1 MAQSDSP
8 CHWNEQERRGEVS
21 TRTKARDLISLKEST
36 KSGVCFLGKIK
47 REIAR
52 YSTTRDRTT
61 PKASA
66 TERPTNTIASVTAL
80 HDNVPCFSRNPKWQ
94 KSNSCPCTS
103 RPDPNAR
110 CSLESPRDLCTWSSG
125 SSTSTFSGCTNRR
138 YLRRRWS
145 LFRWMFRRNVR
156 FCDAF
161 RKKKN
166 ALSFKKE
173 KKREFKDSN
182 SKFFSKRKKGAPAPL
197 NRQSTPDEKKKVKFG
212 PRKRHCSP

>member
-1 MAQSDSP
+1 M
-8 CHWNEQERRGEVS
+8 S

-52 YSTTRDRTT
+52 YSTTRDHTT

-94 KSNSCPCTS
+94 KSNSCPCKS

-161 RKKKN
+161 RKKKMRF
-166 ALSFKKE
+166 LSRRKRKESFKMYY
-173 KKREFKDSN
+173 
-182 SKFFSKRKKGAPAPL
+182 SKSTFFSKRKKGAPPPAIIKSFDAG
-197 NRQSTPDEKKKVKFG
+197 RKKKVKFG